1 MKPILE
7 LHVSG
12 LREGETLTFRIEP
25 VGPNAGK
32 PVFLEPGRVLDRLG
46 NHRPRIERIV
56 AELARGPAGDPER
69 LLRGQDQ
76 ARLNR
81 ASSF

>member
-1 MKPILE
+1 L
-7 LHVSG
+7 
-12 LREGETLTFRIEP
+12 TLSTERRK
-25 VGPNAGK
+25 AGA
-32 PVFLEPGRVLDRLG
+32 LEPGRVLDRLG
-46 NHRPRIERIV
+46 NHRLSIERIV
-56 AELARGPAGDPER
+56 AKVAQDPAGDPER